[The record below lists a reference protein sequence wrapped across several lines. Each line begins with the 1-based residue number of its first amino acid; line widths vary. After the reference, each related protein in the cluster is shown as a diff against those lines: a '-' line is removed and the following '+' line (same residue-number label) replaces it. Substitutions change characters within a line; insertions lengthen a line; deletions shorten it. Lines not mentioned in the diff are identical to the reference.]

1 MVYGARTDRRWL
13 LAVGTFVA
21 LPVLWWG
28 SLSLLIAVVALERE
42 EIERRLMVAIGQLRR
57 SVQAQRGSAVL
68 SPRPR
73 YQPASRYP

>member
-42 EIERRLMVAIGQLRR
+42 EIERRLMEAIGQLRR
-57 SVQAQRGSAVL
+57 SVQAQARQRGFVTEAEI
-68 SPRPR
+68 
-73 YQPASRYP
+73 